1 MFPPPHPTASF
12 PYRIVTKVGEG
23 GMGAVY
29 RAEDLD
35 LGRAVAIKVIKPEHV
50 ARLRG
55 PAAQLAVDRFLQEAR
70 AAAALSHPGVTMVH
84 RIGTECGWPYIAMEW
99 LEGRTLEELLADEP
113 QRFSIPQAV
122 RVALE
127 VLAVLEVAHTAGVV
141 HRDIKPANLMLVA
154 NGRVKV
160 TDFGIARVRGSKLA
174 HTQAGVIMG
183 TPQYAAPE
191 QLLGQASDCRVD
203 LYALASVLY
212 EMIVGRPP
220 FEAATIYE
228 LIHAV
233 HDTMPAPPSLVV
245 ARVPPAIDAII
256 ARALAKRPDDRFGS
270 AAEMAAA
277 LQPFSSSAITKAS
290 GVGLPVP
297 ASSFVP
303 VPVLVAEGSAP
314 RALVASTMRR
324 WPATALGRQLT
335 RSLLDRVLERPLHA
349 RAFCGGLDAG
359 GTCLLIADGI
369 VFAAFDPATGRIGDA
384 AIESLPEQVD
394 ATLYAIPAEHDAR
407 VVGLVASLLAPP
419 RSEATTF
426 DASIVELGQLGRKLA
441 AEGFDG
447 ALRFALGDE
456 IGFALFSRGQ
466 RVLDLFSQGWPI
478 SPVARR
484 WEEWIGASGATASV
498 DPVRH
503 AFPSITFRRQLRDLS
518 LEVVRPEID
527 PTSSVR
533 SDTRTAAKALE
544 LRPRPSATADLR
556 RGEST
561 LQTLVVADPIHD
573 AARWVLTELAP
584 QFVTFG
590 RASHWKGLIDPL
602 ARVRE
607 VCLHHAPENL
617 CSESAFD
624 VVTYGADH
632 QVLHVIDRVALGTK
646 AAVDALLARA
656 ITLKT
661 TLGHAELGAAILIAP
676 RFEEEALAGYLDGL
690 RGARKRSMFSG
701 LDALSHKEGFVRL
714 GARSGIHVLLI
725 EENNGERRPLVFE

>member
-1 MFPPPHPTASF
+1 MFPPPEPTASF

-35 LGRAVAIKVIKPEHV
+35 LGRDVAIKVIKPEHI
-50 ARLRG
+50 ASLRG

-84 RIGTECGWPYIAMEW
+84 RIGTEDGWPYIAMEW
-99 LEGRTLEELLADEP
+99 LEGRTLEDLLADEP

-122 RVALE
+122 RIALQ
-127 VLAVLEVAHTAGVV
+127 VLAVLEVAHAAGVV

-183 TPQYAAPE
+183 TPHYAAPE
-191 QLLGQASDCRVD
+191 QLLGQATDCRVD
-203 LYALASVLY
+203 LYALGSVLY

-233 HDTMPAPPSLVV
+233 HDTMPAPPSSLV
-245 ARVPPAIDAII
+245 AGVPPGVDEIL
-256 ARALAKRPDDRFGS
+256 ARALAKRPEDRFAS

-277 LQPFSSSAITKAS
+277 LQPFESSVVTKIS
-290 GVGLPVP
+290 GVALARSGPALVRTPV
-297 ASSFVP
+297 V
-303 VPVLVAEGSAP
+303 VAEGSVP
-314 RALVASTMRR
+314 HRLVASTMRR
-324 WPATALGRQLT
+324 WPATALGSQST

-349 RAFCGGLDAG
+349 RAFCGALDAG

-369 VFAAFDPATGRIGDA
+369 IFAAFEPSTGRIGDA
-384 AIESLPEQVD
+384 VIESMPEEVD
-394 ATLYAIPAEHDAR
+394 ATLYAIPSEQDVR
-407 VVGLVASLLAPP
+407 VVGLLASLLAPP
-419 RSEATTF
+419 RSGPTAL

-447 ALRFALGDE
+447 ALRLAQGDE
-456 IGFALFSRGQ
+456 LGFALFSRGQ
-466 RVLDLFSQGWPI
+466 RVLDLFSDGWPI
-478 SPVARR
+478 SPTARR
-484 WEEWIGASGATASV
+484 WEEWIGTSGATASIE
-498 DPVRH
+498 PVRH
-503 AFPSITFRRQLRDLS
+503 AFPSITFRRQLRDLP
-518 LEVVRPEID
+518 LEVVRPEVD
-527 PTSSVR
+527 ASSSVR
-533 SDTRTAAKALE
+533 SDTRAAAKALE
-544 LRPRPSATADLR
+544 LRPRSGTPADLR

-584 QFVTFG
+584 QFVRFG
-590 RASHWKGLIDPL
+590 RAGRWKGLVEPL

-607 VCLHHAPENL
+607 VWLHHAPGNGHGD
-617 CSESAFD
+617 AGFD
-624 VVTYGADH
+624 AVTYGADH
-632 QVLHVIDRVALGTK
+632 QVLHVIERVALGTK
-646 AAVDALLARA
+646 VTVDGLIRRA
-656 ITLKT
+656 IALKT
-661 TLGHAELGAAILIAP
+661 TLGHAELGGAILIAP
-676 RFEEEALAGYLDGL
+676 RFEEEALGGYLEAL
-690 RGARKRSMFSG
+690 RGAKKRSVFSG

-714 GARSGIHVLLI
+714 GARSGLHVLLI
-725 EENNGERRPLVFE
+725 EETDGERRPLVFE